1 MSPQE
6 DYENLIT
13 EIIRKQID
21 ILGVDVAVRKANG
34 VPGLK
39 VSDKGEV
46 NSLSGDPQEVLQELV
61 QQYVALSGE
70 IVKNILNPVFAKYPE
85 IKLNLK

>member
-1 MSPQE
+1 MYSQE
-6 DYENLIT
+6 DYKNLIT

-21 ILGVDVAVRKANG
+21 ILGVDIAVRKANG
-34 VPGLK
+34 VSGLK
-39 VSDKGEV
+39 VGDKGEV
-46 NSLSGDPQEVLQELV
+46 NSLSGDPQEILQELV

>member
-1 MSPQE
+1 MDSQE
-6 DYENLIT
+6 DYKNLIT

-21 ILGVDVAVRKANG
+21 ILGVDIAVRKANG
-34 VPGLK
+34 VSGLK

-46 NSLSGDPQEVLQELV
+46 NSLSGDPQEILQELISK
-61 QQYVALSGE
+61 YVALSGE